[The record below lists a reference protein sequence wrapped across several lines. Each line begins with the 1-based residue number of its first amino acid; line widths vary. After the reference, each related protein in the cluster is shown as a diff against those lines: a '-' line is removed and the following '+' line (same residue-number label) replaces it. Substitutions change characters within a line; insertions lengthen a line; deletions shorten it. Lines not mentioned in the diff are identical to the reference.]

1 MRKQFLAMG
10 LAALAI
16 GVLVLVYRGPGRE
29 LVRGHVGDVA
39 ATLLVYALIGLAIA
53 RVRFWI
59 RAAVTYAIAC
69 AIELGQ
75 TVWHATSFVG
85 ELVLG
90 SMFDWWDLVAYAI
103 GVAIAVA
110 WERLYDARDARRR
123 PRTACRLQ

>member
-1 MRKQFLAMG
+1 M
-10 LAALAI
+10 
-16 GVLVLVYRGPGRE
+16 LVLVYRGPARE
-29 LVRGHVGDVA
+29 LVRGHIGDVA
-39 ATLLVYALIGLAIA
+39 ATLLVYALIGLVVA

-90 SMFDWWDLVAYAI
+90 SKFDPWDLVAYAV
-103 GVAIAVA
+103 GVASAVA

-123 PRTACRLQ
+123 PGAPRRLQ